1 MNIVREMTREES
13 TAKLYYYYGAM
24 NSSKTANALMTH
36 FNYEEVGQ
44 KALLCKTETDTR
56 DGARIIRSR
65 IGLQMECVL
74 LKELLLM
81 TEAQIREYD
90 CIIVDEVQF
99 ATPEQI
105 DFLSDIVD
113 FFDVP
118 VVCYGLRADFQNNL
132 FPGSERLI
140 AIADSINEI
149 KTVCWCGKK
158 ATCNAR
164 YNEHGIVRDGEQ
176 VVLGANDNYV
186 ALCRKHF
193 KMGMLGP
200 NINA

>member
-1 MNIVREMTREES
+1 M
-13 TAKLYYYYGAM
+13 AKLYFYYGAM

-44 KALLCKTETDTR
+44 KALLCKTEADTR
-56 DGARIIRSR
+56 DGARKIRSR
-65 IGLQMECVL
+65 IGLEMECIL
-74 LKELLLM
+74 LKELELM
-81 TEAQIREYD
+81 AEEQIRAYD

-99 ATPEQI
+99 ATKEQI

-113 FFDVP
+113 FMEVP

-132 FPGSERLI
+132 FEGSQRLI
-140 AIADSINEI
+140 AIADTISEV

-164 YNEHGIVRDGEQ
+164 YNKQGIVRDGEQ
-176 VVLGANDNYV
+176 VFLGANDSYV

-193 KMGMLGP
+193 KLGMLGP
-200 NINA
+200 NIEIDVEE